1 MIIMS
6 PLTLLF
12 DVLERLSSSAL
23 PLPGIFSSSQ
33 TIFVSF
39 LHPPRYF
46 HLPPRAAATES
57 GHPPSSILPDDAV
70 QSETRSPGLIWTPP
84 ATPGCPPQAAPHRR
98 ALAPA
103 ALPALQAQP
112 RSTGAQ
118 TCCTLCVMIF
128 PFIEA
133 AHLGR
138 QHSRSFLLLR
148 PSPAALGTLRGWGR
162 GPRSKLL

>member
-1 MIIMS
+1 M
-6 PLTLLF
+6 
-12 DVLERLSSSAL
+12 
-23 PLPGIFSSSQ
+23 LPGADLDTPS
-33 TIFVSF
+33 
-39 LHPPRYF
+39 HPR
-46 HLPPRAAATES
+46 LPS
-57 GHPPSSILPDDAV
+57 
-70 QSETRSPGLIWTPP
+70 
-84 ATPGCPPQAAPHRR
+84 QAAPHRR